1 MSFFGFYSDTYGN
14 LSEFHPFKNG
24 SADSSGVRTVSKG
37 TSGGG
42 NRVRGGA
49 THRVYPPIW
58 KWTNVPQKSSSS
70 NHQFSWE
77 IVHKMVTFWSHLMLL
92 MCCWRM
98 QWWLPWIS
106 MGNGKVIS
114 HHTSGCYGKSIAH
127 KVSCLV
133 LGTECKVR
141 REATDLEQ
149 QSRTFLEDMGVGQ
162 KITLRDRRLVSH
174 FFLFGFSRFP
184 FFFLRV
190 FFSKG
195 WDEVGDGVA
204 CNKAYIYLFGSR

>member
-1 MSFFGFYSDTYGN
+1 
-14 LSEFHPFKNG
+14 
-24 SADSSGVRTVSKG
+24 
-37 TSGGG
+37 
-42 NRVRGGA
+42 
-49 THRVYPPIW
+49 
-58 KWTNVPQKSSSS
+58 
-70 NHQFSWE
+70 
-77 IVHKMVTFWSHLMLL
+77 
-92 MCCWRM
+92 
-98 QWWLPWIS
+98 

-127 KVSCLV
+127 KVSFLV

-174 FFLFGFSRFP
+174 FFFVRVFKVSI
-184 FFFLRV
+184 FFLRV